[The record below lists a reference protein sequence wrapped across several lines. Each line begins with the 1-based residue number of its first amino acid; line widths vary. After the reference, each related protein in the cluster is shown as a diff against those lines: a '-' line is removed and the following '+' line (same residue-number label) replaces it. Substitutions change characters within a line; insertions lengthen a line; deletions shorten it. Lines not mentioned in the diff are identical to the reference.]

1 VAKRERRNKYK
12 RRVLIE
18 EITRRVE
25 LMRNCEVDTEFA
37 AIENGLEVRIR
48 FIPEPFVSTA
58 QQFASE
64 GEPPVDSD
72 PKRSQ
77 QS

>member
-1 VAKRERRNKYK
+1 VAKRESRNKYK

-25 LMRNCEVDTEFA
+25 LLRNSEVDTEFA

-48 FIPEPFVSTA
+48 FIPETFVSTA
-58 QQFASE
+58 QRSASE
-64 GEPPVDSD
+64 GESPVDGAD

-77 QS
+77 P